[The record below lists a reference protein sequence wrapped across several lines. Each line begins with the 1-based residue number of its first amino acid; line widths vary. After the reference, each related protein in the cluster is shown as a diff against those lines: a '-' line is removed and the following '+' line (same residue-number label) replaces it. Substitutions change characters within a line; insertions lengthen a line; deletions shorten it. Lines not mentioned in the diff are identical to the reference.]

1 MIDLKKYD
9 VRMFDMKGRFW
20 GEIDFLEDYRKVDN
34 NISEN
39 LLELFQLYTSWCRS
53 MHIKL

>member
-39 LLELFQLYTSWCRS
+39 ILELFQLYTSWCRS

>member
-9 VRMFDMKGRFW
+9 VRMLDTKGRFW
-20 GEIDFLEDYRKVDN
+20 GEIDFLEDYQRADK

-39 LLELFQLYTSWCRS
+39 LLELF
-53 MHIKL
+53 